1 MGVLRPPIL
10 PLSILQDV
18 QNRKPLDH
26 QENCPE
32 EHDVCYSPNIGS
44 EVYKIIQMLSTTR
57 VGRDVNGERG
67 GLDVDRIFAVF
78 VRCVNHPLESCCIYV
93 RMGMGSRED
102 VAAPLGSV
110 RYRLL
115 DSVLDLLLSA
125 LYHQI

>member
-44 EVYKIIQMLSTTR
+44 EVYKIIQMLSVAHVR
-57 VGRDVNGERG
+57 RDVNGERG
-67 GLDVDRIFAVF
+67 GLDVDRISAVF
-78 VRCVNHPLESCCIYV
+78 VGCVNQPLW
-93 RMGMGSRED
+93 
-102 VAAPLGSV
+102 VAWGFTNDS
-110 RYRLL
+110 LL
-115 DSVLDLLLSA
+115 DVYDKQDRSA
-125 LYHQI
+125 VHDSCL